1 MGHSFELEQQAVVD
15 ATPEQ
20 VWEAIA
26 TGPGLDS
33 WFLGRN
39 DIEPYEG
46 GKVTFDFGGYSETSA
61 VLTWDPPRRL
71 VTRSEPSPDGEFH
84 QFDYTVDRR
93 EGGRTG
99 VRWLHSGMLGGD
111 DWEAQYEGMSEG
123 DPMYFRKLLE
133 YVTHFSGR
141 FGKRVDAFGPSV
153 PGGKD
158 AAMAVFRRGLGM
170 PADVAEGDRVHLTP
184 EGLLPIEGVVDHL
197 SPSFIGVRTDD
208 ALYRFIRGW
217 EGTVMVGHH
226 LFGEQVDEERATADW
241 SAWLTRH
248 FAP

>member
-1 MGHSFELEQQAVVD
+1 
-15 ATPEQ
+15 
-20 VWEAIA
+20 
-26 TGPGLDS
+26 
-33 WFLGRN
+33 
-39 DIEPYEG
+39 
-46 GKVTFDFGGYSETSA
+46 
-61 VLTWDPPRRL
+61 
-71 VTRSEPSPDGEFH
+71 
-84 QFDYTVDRR
+84 
-93 EGGRTG
+93 
-99 VRWLHSGMLGGD
+99 MLGGD
-111 DWEAQYEGMSEG
+111 GWEAQYEGMSEG

-153 PGGKD
+153 PGERD

-226 LFGEQVDEERATADW
+226 LFGEHVDEERVTADW